1 MKRNCGPSPQTIRSL
16 RRAPGNLVQV
26 VEVVRDLAVREA
38 SYGLTAGEKRMLAKA
53 RLILLQEG

>member
-1 MKRNCGPSPQTIRSL
+1 MRITR
-16 RRAPGNLVQV
+16 GNYG
-26 VEVVRDLAVREA
+26 LAVREA